1 MKILITGAAS
11 RLGQAIVAELAPEHV
26 LRLIDEEPVGT
37 DGEVDVVQ
45 GSLLEPNTAWEAVR
59 GVDAII
65 HTGEPPANLAA
76 RSEQALL
83 ERSTRGTHVLLSAAV
98 EAGVARVV
106 YGSTLAVFAAYP
118 DDVYISER
126 WEPQPRADMAH
137 LSRYLG
143 ELTCREITRDHHIGV
158 TALRLGEVVVEED
171 VQDAKPNLLWLD
183 VRDAAR
189 AFRCA
194 LCRDTGQAARW
205 SQRWEV
211 YHIAAAIPN
220 AKYLIE
226 HARGMGFEPQHNF
239 PTHWA
244 AASS

>member
-83 ERSTRGTHVLLSAAV
+83 ERSTRGTHVLLYAAV
-98 EAGVARVV
+98 EAGVSRVV
-106 YGSTLAVFAAYP
+106 YGSTLAVFTAYP

-126 WEPQPRADMAH
+126 WEPQPRA
-137 LSRYLG
+137 
-143 ELTCREITRDHHIGV
+143 
-158 TALRLGEVVVEED
+158 
-171 VQDAKPNLLWLD
+171 
-183 VRDAAR
+183 
-189 AFRCA
+189 
-194 LCRDTGQAARW
+194 
-205 SQRWEV
+205 
-211 YHIAAAIPN
+211 
-220 AKYLIE
+220 
-226 HARGMGFEPQHNF
+226 EPQ
-239 PTHWA
+239 PEP
-244 AASS
+244 